1 MSKKSSSKCPM
12 GKIERNSYSYDKKSG
27 IHIKVKKTCI
37 KDKGKP
43 GKGPKLIIIPKEDRG
58 LLEPYGYT
66 LSESYE
72 KRIKALIKANKNED
86 NLKIL
91 RYINALRTLHKSNQR
106 YFNKLDKDF
115 KYLQEKYNKKID

>member
-1 MSKKSSSKCPM
+1 MSKKTSSKCSSD
-12 GKIERNSYSYDKKSG
+12 KTKRIAYSYDKKSDV
-27 IHIKVKKTCI
+27 HIKVKKTCI
-37 KDKGKP
+37 KDQ
-43 GKGPKLIIIPKEDRG
+43 GKGSKLIIIPKEDRG
-58 LLEPYGYT
+58 LLEPYGYI

-91 RYINALRTLHKSNQR
+91 RYINALRTLHKSNQK

-115 KYLQEKYNKKID
+115 KYLQMKYNKKIILT